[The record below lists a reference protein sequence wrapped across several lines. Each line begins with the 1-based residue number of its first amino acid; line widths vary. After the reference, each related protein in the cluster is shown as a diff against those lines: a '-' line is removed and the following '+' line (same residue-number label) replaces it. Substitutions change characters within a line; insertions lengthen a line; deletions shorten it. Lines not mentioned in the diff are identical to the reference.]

1 MVVMTCFPNFK
12 RVIDVSDGE
21 EEDGDDAEMEV
32 DAEEQ
37 GEGDDAAEKVLD
49 RPAQVYFKMTREH
62 VILSVGFKKKTH
74 LCSCVFQDSEDEEVG
89 NLQLAWEMLEVAK
102 VIYKR

>member
-1 MVVMTCFPNFK
+1 
-12 RVIDVSDGE
+12 
-21 EEDGDDAEMEV
+21 MEG

-37 GEGDDAAEKVLD
+37 GDGAAEKVLD
-49 RPAQVYFKMTREH
+49 QSAQVHIEKAER
-62 VILSVGFKKKTH
+62 VILSVRFK
-74 LCSCVFQDSEDEEVG
+74 LNSVFQDSEDEEVG

>member
-62 VILSVGFKKKTH
+62 VILSVGFKKQTSV
-74 LCSCVFQDSEDEEVG
+74 LVCFSGQRG
-89 NLQLAWEMLEVAK
+89 
-102 VIYKR
+102 